1 MANGF
6 YLPGMAEWAK
16 GNVAWKAAGGSTIR
30 CILGDAADY
39 TVNLT
44 THDFLD
50 DVAAAAREEGPA
62 TLTLIDAAADGV
74 VDASDVV
81 YAGAAGDPC
90 EFLVI
95 YKFVTVDADSNLL
108 IYIDTATGLPV
119 TLNGGDVNVNWDNG
133 ANKIAKI

>member
-6 YLPGMAEWAK
+6 YQLGMAEWAK
-16 GNVAWKAAGGSTIR
+16 GLIHWSATDTMS

-39 TVNLT
+39 TVDLA
-44 THDFLD
+44 THDFLN
-50 DVAAAAREEGPA
+50 DVAAGSREEGPVNIGSLA
-62 TLTLIDAAADGV
+62 VLADGV
-74 VDASDVV
+74 IDGADITFT
-81 YAGAAGDPC
+81 AAAGDPC

-119 TLNGGDVNVNWDNG
+119 TLNGGDVTVTWDNG
-133 ANKIAKI
+133 TNKIAKI

>member
-6 YLPGMAEWAK
+6 YQPGMQQWAEGDIHW
-16 GNVAWKAAGGSTIR
+16 VSGGDTFR
-30 CILGDAADY
+30 VILGDAADY

-44 THDFLD
+44 TDDFLAD
-50 DVAAAAREEGPA
+50 IAGAAREEGPV
-62 TLTLIDAAADGV
+62 TLGTLSAAADGV
-74 VDASDVV
+74 IDAADITFT
-81 YAGAAGDPC
+81 AAAGDPC

-95 YKFVTVDADSNLL
+95 YKFVTGDADSNLL

-119 TLNGGDVNVNWDNG
+119 TLNGGDVTVTWDNG